1 MHGSCAMWAPSLGL
15 AANKTVTGTRA
26 LLEGRTK
33 PCSVCKKEVGTWC
46 YLVHASMYGWRGG
59 AGMQLL
65 YTKHALRS
73 PPSRWSGTPTQ
84 WGKTWLLL
92 TN

>member
-1 MHGSCAMWAPSLGL
+1 MCVVRSEVSGQWVHGSCAMWAPSLGL

-26 LLEGRTK
+26 LLEGRAK
-33 PCSVCKKEVGTWC
+33 PCSVCKKEVGTRC
-46 YLVHASMYGWRGG
+46 MQVCMVGG
-59 AGMQLL
+59 GMQLL

-84 WGKTWLLL
+84 WGK
-92 TN
+92 